1 MSANSVCR
9 SNLRTML
16 YAGLS
21 LAALS
26 IAAPANA
33 ADLPVK
39 AVPVPLPG
47 QTLLWLEGGAFWV
60 PSDPIPFQTGFAA
73 LFGNGVDGNGGAG
86 RVPPSNVGWDIAAG
100 FDHRFVGTRW
110 HVNAEGRYGQ
120 NKGQA
125 AATESF
131 FFAAGFGGG
140 VAINAPVTTQANLKE
155 YHWQADAGVGYD
167 IVTGPSSLQLKFGV
181 RVAQISATTTTNS
194 NLPGTFTTPGGIVP
208 FTVSNTTDVRRTF
221 LGAGPRVGIDGSV
234 PLVGGWSLD
243 YKADGAW
250 LFGNTKIDSDGS
262 SSISVVVPPV
272 AIVAAGIPNSTLWS
286 KQINVVN
293 VDVQA
298 GIGYWITPYMK
309 LAVSYRVDAFLDPL
323 RAAPDDTLPARSI
336 DRVYHGPKATLTAR
350 FN

>member
-1 MSANSVCR
+1 MSKSSVR
-9 SNLRTML
+9 RQNLRAIL
-16 YAGLS
+16 SAGLS

-39 AVPVPLPG
+39 AVPAPLPG

-60 PSDPIPFQTGFAA
+60 PSDPIPFRTGFGA
-73 LFGNGVDGNGGAG
+73 LFGNGVDGNGGDG
-86 RVPPSNVGWDIAAG
+86 RVSPDRVGWDFAAG

-125 AATESF
+125 SGQESIF
-131 FFAAGFGGG
+131 LAFPG
-140 VAINAPVTTQANLKE
+140 VSFSAPISTQANLKE

-167 IVTGPSSLQLKFGV
+167 IVTGPSSLQLKFGL
-181 RVAQISATTTTNS
+181 RVAQISATTTVNT
-194 NLPGTFTTPGGIVP
+194 NLPGLFTDTGAGTTVP
-208 FTVSNTTDVRRTF
+208 FNVSSTANVRRTF

-234 PLVGGWSLD
+234 PLVGGWTLD

-250 LFGNTKIDSDGS
+250 LFGNTKIDSDTTS
-262 SSISVVVPPV
+262 SFSVVVPPI
-272 AIVAAGIPNSTLWS
+272 AIVAAGIPSSLLWS

-293 VDVQA
+293 ADVQA

-309 LAVSYRVDAFLDPL
+309 FAVSYRVDAFLDPL

>member
-1 MSANSVCR
+1 
-9 SNLRTML
+9 
-16 YAGLS
+16 
-21 LAALS
+21 
-26 IAAPANA
+26 
-33 ADLPVK
+33 
-39 AVPVPLPG
+39 
-47 QTLLWLEGGAFWV
+47 
-60 PSDPIPFQTGFAA
+60 
-73 LFGNGVDGNGGAG
+73 
-86 RVPPSNVGWDIAAG
+86 
-100 FDHRFVGTRW
+100 
-110 HVNAEGRYGQ
+110 VNAEGRYGQ

-167 IVTGPSSLQLKFGV
+167 IVTGPSSLQLKFGL
-181 RVAQISATTTTNS
+181 RVAQISATTTVNT
-194 NLPGTFTTPGGIVP
+194 NLPGLFTDTGAGTTVP
-208 FTVSNTTDVRRTF
+208 FNVSSTANVRRTF

-262 SSISVVVPPV
+262 SSFSVVVPPI